1 MPHITISLFEGRD
14 QAQKKAVA
22 EGIARVLADTLG
34 SAPQHTWIVFQDVAR
49 DDWFTG
55 GESQTEIDARRKAER
70 GDGR

>member
-1 MPHITISLFEGRD
+1 MPHITVSMFEGRS

-22 EGIARVLADTLG
+22 EGISKVLAEVLG
-34 SAPQHTWIVFQDVAR
+34 SGPSHTWIVFQDVSR

-70 GDGR
+70 GHGS